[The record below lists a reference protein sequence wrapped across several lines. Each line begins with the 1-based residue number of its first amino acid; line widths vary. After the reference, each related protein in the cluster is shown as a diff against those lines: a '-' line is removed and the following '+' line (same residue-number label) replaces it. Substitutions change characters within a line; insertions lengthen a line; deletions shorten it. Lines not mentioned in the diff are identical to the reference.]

1 MRKMF
6 LITSLICAVTNAEAA
21 PVSPIAPKA
30 APVPAVEVKPLATE
44 KKEEAD
50 LLKNIDA
57 VLSGKFD
64 KASEYRPP
72 LPLTQKAW
80 SRQKTETRAGNK
92 VFVWGRRRQKS
103 DFRLPLIL
111 PFPCFRLRIYRK
123 AASRKR
129 WLSPLSLS

>member
-21 PVSPIAPKA
+21 PVSPLAPKA
-30 APVPAVEVKPLATE
+30 VPVPSVEVKPLATE

-64 KASEYRPP
+64 KAADYRPL

-92 VFVWGRRRQKS
+92 VFVWWAQTTKV
-103 DFRLPLIL
+103 
-111 PFPCFRLRIYRK
+111 
-123 AASRKR
+123 
-129 WLSPLSLS
+129 